1 MFLFRMGLELMFQ
14 VSGCSIRAFHIE
26 GINVLV
32 IAAATATATATA
44 TTTTTT
50 STPTSTSTSTS
61 TTTTTTTT
69 ATITTSLWSLA
80 VRRGSSKHVTSNLG
94 FRV

>member
-44 TTTTTT
+44 TTTT
-50 STPTSTSTSTS
+50 STPTSTSTS

>member
-50 STPTSTSTSTS
+50 STPTSTSTST
-61 TTTTTTTT
+61 TTTTTTT

>member
-32 IAAATATATATA
+32 IAAATATATA
-44 TTTTTT
+44 TTTTT